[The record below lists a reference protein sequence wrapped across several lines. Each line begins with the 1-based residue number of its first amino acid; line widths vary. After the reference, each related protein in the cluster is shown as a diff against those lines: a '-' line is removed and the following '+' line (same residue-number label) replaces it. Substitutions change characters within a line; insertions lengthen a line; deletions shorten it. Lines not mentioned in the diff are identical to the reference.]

1 MNNLEYWQKR
11 EDEALKHR
19 ITDEIEYRERIEE
32 IYSNMLDSTE
42 KEINAFYG
50 KYASRENITL
60 AEAKARVSSLDIKAY
75 ERKAERYVKDRE
87 FSTQANEEMRLY
99 NATMRINR
107 LEMLKANIGLE
118 LIAGHEELNK
128 FMGDILK
135 GRTEDELK
143 RQAGI
148 LGKTIK
154 NNAQTAEA
162 IVNSSFHNATF
173 SDRIWLYQ
181 DLLKSNLDKLLQQGL
196 ISGKS
201 PKALA
206 RELKNTFDVSIENAE
221 RLMITELARVQTEA
235 QKQSFE
241 RNGFEEYTFLANSG
255 CCGDCQA
262 LNGKHFKVKDMMP
275 GENAAPLH
283 PRCRCSTAAYSDRKE
298 YDEWLDFLEKGGTT
312 AEFEKLKARGGK
324 VTAPAPKAAK
334 MSENEL
340 KTELE
345 DLRKKL
351 DILDP
356 FSGNTEDF
364 VAFFETAQKIKELE
378 SKLKPANTNKTDS
391 TYNKITKVSE
401 AEAKLK
407 AIGVKSVSAK
417 FLKLNDELLIDNVNA
432 LTKLEEKFGALKKT
446 SVNLD
451 CTHTTRSTGS
461 VSTVDVDGAIQVFKL
476 SSHYFG
482 KTKQDYVNYRKSAIE
497 RGWSSAVSP
506 ENYSIYTTV
515 HEYGHIIENN
525 VIGSAFKK
533 LPFERR
539 RELDLDGLKADTW
552 HKSEAARIQREILDI
567 AKEKSGNKDLMSY
580 DYISDY
586 GKTNCKEFFAE
597 AFANSQLGEPNIIG
611 EAMNIWLERNGIT
624 K

>member
-1 MNNLEYWQKR
+1 MSSNSYWAKR
-11 EDEALKHR
+11 EEEALKNR
-19 ITDEIEYRERIEE
+19 ITDEIEYRQRIEE

-42 KEINAFYG
+42 KEINSFYG
-50 KYASRENITL
+50 KYAGKENITL

-75 ERKAERYVKDRE
+75 ERKAKRYVKERE
-87 FSTQANEEMRLY
+87 FSAQANEEMRLY

-148 LGKTIK
+148 LGKTVK

-206 RELKNTFDVSIENAE
+206 RDLKNTFDVSIENAE

-262 LNGKHFKVKDMMP
+262 LNGKHFKVADMMP

-283 PRCRCSTAAYSDRKE
+283 PRCRCSVAAYSDRKE
-298 YDEWLDFLEKGGTT
+298 YDEWLDFLENGGTT
-312 AEFEKLKARGGK
+312 KEWDKM
-324 VTAPAPKAAK
+324 KAAAQK
-334 MSENEL
+334 GKAADFIWGEANETDKAVIKEIEDFHNEL
-340 KTELE
+340 C
-345 DLRKKL
+345 KKY
-351 DILDP
+351 DIDMAIVGDKLAD
-356 FSGNTEDF
+356 SQADWDMALKWNTQEYM
-364 VAFFETAQKIKELE
+364 KEHP
-378 SKLKPANTNKTDS
+378 K
-391 TYNKITKVSE
+391 
-401 AEAKLK
+401 
-407 AIGVKSVSAK
+407 VSAK
-417 FLKLNDELLIDNVNA
+417 QAESIVKR
-432 LTKLEEKFGALKKT
+432 TKMPPRPTKADI
-446 SVNLD
+446 SVVEAGQYWHD
-451 CTHTTRSTGS
+451 TTRI
-461 VSTVDVDGAIQVFKL
+461 V
-476 SSHYFG
+476 
-482 KTKQDYVNYRKSAIE
+482 
-497 RGWSSAVSP
+497 
-506 ENYSIYTTV
+506 
-515 HEYGHIIENN
+515 ENN
-525 VIGSAFKK
+525 GAYSLERIKK
-533 LPFERR
+533 IIVNQNASDFSLTIEGAEESMRNQFAKIERR
-539 RELDLDGLKADTW
+539 REKGRGRLYVSNATDGGAGTYLHEFGHAVDFNKGIAEHPKFRKWYDTLT
-552 HKSEAARIQREILDI
+552 EEDI
-567 AKEKSGNKDLMSY
+567 RNGLSSY
-580 DYISDY
+580 A
-586 GKTNCKEFFAE
+586 TENANEFIAE
-597 AFANSQLGEPNIIG
+597 AFAESFFTYQRPMSKQF
-611 EAMNIWLERNGIT
+611 MNILDDILKER
-624 K
+624 KK

>member
-1 MNNLEYWQKR
+1 MNSNSYWAKR
-11 EDEALKHR
+11 EEEALKHY
-19 ITDEIEYRERIEE
+19 ITDEIAYRERIEE

-162 IVNSSFHNATF
+162 IVNGSFHNATF

-206 RELKNTFDVSIENAE
+206 RELKDTFGVSTSNAE

-298 YDEWLDFLEKGGTT
+298 YDEWLNYLEQGGTT
-312 AEFEKLKARGGK
+312 EEYNKLKLTNNGKSSKIPMDIQHFAR
-324 VTAPAPKAAK
+324 
-334 MSENEL
+334 
-340 KTELE
+340 
-345 DLRKKL
+345 
-351 DILDP
+351 
-356 FSGNTEDF
+356 
-364 VAFFETAQKIKELE
+364 
-378 SKLKPANTNKTDS
+378 
-391 TYNKITKVSE
+391 
-401 AEAKLK
+401 
-407 AIGVKSVSAK
+407 
-417 FLKLNDELLIDNVNA
+417 
-432 LTKLEEKFGALKKT
+432 
-446 SVNLD
+446 
-451 CTHTTRSTGS
+451 
-461 VSTVDVDGAIQVFKL
+461 
-476 SSHYFG
+476 
-482 KTKQDYVNYRKSAIE
+482 KTKHASDRVTEREVTDEDINEALNNPLFKGEIIIDTEGRKSQKFIGKNVTVIYNPDE
-497 RGWSSAVSP
+497 DTIVTTWKTGTRIKKKF
-506 ENYSIYTTV
+506 ENK
-515 HEYGHIIENN
+515 G
-525 VIGSAFKK
+525 
-533 LPFERR
+533 
-539 RELDLDGLKADTW
+539 
-552 HKSEAARIQREILDI
+552 
-567 AKEKSGNKDLMSY
+567 
-580 DYISDY
+580 
-586 GKTNCKEFFAE
+586 
-597 AFANSQLGEPNIIG
+597 
-611 EAMNIWLERNGIT
+611 
-624 K
+624 

>member
-1 MNNLEYWQKR
+1 MSSNSYWAKR
-11 EDEALKHR
+11 EEEALKNR
-19 ITDEIEYRERIEE
+19 ITDEIEYRQRIEE

-50 KYASRENITL
+50 RYASKENITL

-75 ERKAERYVKDRE
+75 ERKAKRYVKERE
-87 FSTQANEEMRLY
+87 FSSQANEEMRLY

-148 LGKTIK
+148 LGKTVK

-173 SDRIWLYQ
+173 SNRIWLYQ

-206 RELKNTFDVSIENAE
+206 RDLKNTFDVSIDNAE

-262 LNGKHFKVKDMMP
+262 LNGKHFKVADMMP

-283 PRCRCSTAAYSDRKE
+283 PRCRCSVAAYSDRKE
-298 YDEWLDFLEKGGTT
+298 YEEWLNHLENGGTT
-312 AEFEKLKARGGK
+312 AEFEKIKAKSGK

-334 MSENEL
+334 KGENEPKQAFNSIDL
-340 KTELE
+340 SKIDEEYAPIVENTFNGLMKDYPVQNLNIKTHKSADE
-345 DLRKKL
+345 
-351 DILDP
+351 
-356 FSGNTEDF
+356 FGNF
-364 VAFFETAQKIKELE
+364 KGGIKG
-378 SKLKPANTNKTDS
+378 
-391 TYNKITKVSE
+391 ITKNGEQYAVCDSSISISRILNKNKATST
-401 AEAKLK
+401 AEHIARYDEVFSPLS
-407 AIGVKSVSAK
+407 KS
-417 FLKLNDELLIDNVNA
+417 
-432 LTKLEEKFGALKKT
+432 KK
-446 SVNLD
+446 
-451 CTHTTRSTGS
+451 
-461 VSTVDVDGAIQVFKL
+461 VDLATI
-476 SSHYFG
+476 
-482 KTKQDYVNYRKSAIE
+482 
-497 RGWSSAVSP
+497 P
-506 ENYSIYTTV
+506 
-515 HEYGHIIENN
+515 HEYGHAIDYAYTLAKDPKLR
-525 VIGSAFKK
+525 AFAEKYTTAQK
-533 LPFERR
+533 VTKQDIQDINDFNIAVTKSDKRLSKEIFDELQKEY
-539 RELDLDGLKADTW
+539 ELDYMGTVMRINQEYGSYASSSVSEFLAEGFSNMRTLDEADKTDFM
-552 HKSEAARIQREILDI
+552 KSFEKIFNRKY
-567 AKEKSGNKDLMSY
+567 KEV
-580 DYISDY
+580 
-586 GKTNCKEFFAE
+586 
-597 AFANSQLGEPNIIG
+597 LGG
-611 EAMNIWLERNGIT
+611 
-624 K
+624 

>member
-1 MNNLEYWQKR
+1 MNSNSYWAKR
-11 EDEALKHR
+11 EEEALKHY
-19 ITDEIEYRERIEE
+19 ITDEIAYRERIEE

-50 KYASRENITL
+50 RYAAKENITL

-75 ERKAERYVKDRE
+75 ERKAKRYVKDRE

-128 FMGDILK
+128 FMSGILK

-162 IVNSSFHNATF
+162 IVNGSFHNATF
-173 SDRIWLYQ
+173 SDRIWLHQ
-181 DLLKSNLDKLLQQGL
+181 DLLKANLDKLLQQGL
-196 ISGKS
+196 ISGKN

-206 RELKNTFDVSIENAE
+206 RELKNTFDISTSNAE

-312 AEFEKLKARGGK
+312 EEYNKLKLTNNGK
-324 VTAPAPKAAK
+324 
-334 MSENEL
+334 N
-340 KTELE
+340 
-345 DLRKKL
+345 D
-351 DILDP
+351 
-356 FSGNTEDF
+356 
-364 VAFFETAQKIKELE
+364 KIGM
-378 SKLKPANTNKTDS
+378 
-391 TYNKITKVSE
+391 Y
-401 AEAKLK
+401 
-407 AIGVKSVSAK
+407 
-417 FLKLNDELLIDNVNA
+417 
-432 LTKLEEKFGALKKT
+432 
-446 SVNLD
+446 
-451 CTHTTRSTGS
+451 RSTHNK
-461 VSTVDVDGAIQVFKL
+461 GAFSML
-476 SSHYFG
+476 PERM
-482 KTKQDYVNYRKSAIE
+482 TKK
-497 RGWSSAVSP
+497 
-506 ENYSIYTTV
+506 
-515 HEYGHIIENN
+515 HI
-525 VIGSAFKK
+525 
-533 LPFERR
+533 
-539 RELDLDGLKADTW
+539 RE
-552 HKSEAARIQREILDI
+552 I
-567 AKEKSGNKDLMSY
+567 AKEYDIDLNGVT
-580 DYISDY
+580 I
-586 GKTNCKEFFAE
+586 
-597 AFANSQLGEPNIIG
+597 NIDNNEELLKIPYTG
-611 EAMNIWLERNGIT
+611 RADPEKVGGIT
-624 K
+624 FFPNAFKSKEDLLRTLYHEKVHISQYKEYGVKYVQDNRELFERLAYDLENDFINNLKEKGVL